1 MVEDLETPVSEVMSN
16 PLRTVTPEMTIG
28 TAATV
33 LREEGIGSLV
43 VTERSG
49 GDDIAGIVTESDI
62 VRSVGADYDTDR
74 MTVDRLMTEDVVVVE
89 PEATLQTACN
99 RMVDHDVKRL
109 PVVAHT
115 GPVGIVT
122 TTDLAHTLARNLD
135 DVLAAFA

>member
-1 MVEDLETPVSEVMSN
+1 MVEDLETPVSEVMST
-16 PLRTVTPEMTIG
+16 PLRTVAPEMTVG

-33 LREEGIGSLV
+33 LRQEGIGSLV
-43 VTERSG
+43 VTRSG
-49 GDDIAGIVTESDI
+49 GDTIAGIVTESDI

-74 MTVDRLMTEDVVVVE
+74 MTVDRLMTEDVVAVG

-99 RMVDHDVKRL
+99 RMTDHDVERL
-109 PVVAHT
+109 PVVTGA

-122 TTDLAHTLARNLD
+122 TTDLAHALARGLD